1 MPHKRPNLQRQL
13 TQAGEALA
21 AWAKV
26 LEENGVSQKDRRR
39 DPKWRTLNAT
49 CRQLRA
55 RLGRVAET
63 ETLNA
68 EADRRKAEKAVAGSE
83 EEPQQK
89 RQKKQKQPK
98 KQKKTGK

>member
-1 MPHKRPNLQRQL
+1 MPHKRPNLERQL

-39 DPKWRTLNAT
+39 DAKWRTLNAT
-49 CRQLRA
+49 CRQLRV
-55 RLGRVAET
+55 RLSRVAES
-63 ETLNA
+63 ETLNE
-68 EADRRKAEKAVAGSE
+68 EADRRKAEKAAAVRG
-83 EEPQQK
+83 EEPQQ
-89 RQKKQKQPK
+89 K